1 MSGTSTC
8 SRPGYGSFL
17 KHLKELESAVTDP
30 GGLAVELYSN
40 GLIDRVAKERASLM
54 ALAPIERSRELL
66 QKLED
71 KIKSREA
78 LFEKFLSILVRD
90 PTFEDIC
97 TKLRATRGNLLLL
110 VWRAHKCIYAPSNP
124 GVQYLCGYGT
134 TLQTPHKV
142 SFLTAFGC
150 ATVLRSH
157 MQRIHIELLLIYSY
171 CNKFCCCGCGIST
184 NC

>member
-1 MSGTSTC
+1 MAGTSTC
-8 SRPGYGSFL
+8 SRPGYDSFL

-71 KIKSREA
+71 KIESHEA
-78 LFEKFLSILVRD
+78 AFEKFLSILVRD

-97 TKLRATRGNLLLL
+97 MKLRATRGINLLML
-110 VWRAHKCIYAPSNP
+110 VWQAHNVYTPFNP
-124 GVQYLCGYGT
+124 GLKYLCGYD
-134 TLQTPHKV
+134 K
-142 SFLTAFGC
+142 
-150 ATVLRSH
+150 
-157 MQRIHIELLLIYSY
+157 
-171 CNKFCCCGCGIST
+171 
-184 NC
+184 